1 MTERSLKTAVIPPN
15 TIGQAAVL
23 GTRYELLNELG
34 AGGMGRVYRARD
46 RETNEILALKVLLPE
61 FAADPA
67 MAERFKNELRLARRI
82 THKNVCRIYDFNRT
96 DSFAYITMEYVDGE
110 TLRALLTR
118 DGPLAPA
125 RVVEIATQICTGLGE
140 AHAQGVVHRDLKP
153 ENVMITT
160 SGQVKL
166 MDFGIARS
174 LDSTTTSHTMI
185 GTPGYMA
192 PEQAQGH
199 PVTARTDIYAFGMIM
214 YECLTG
220 RPAFTGPTPIA
231 VALKQ
236 MQERPTPPR
245 ALRPDIPPVLEVGV
259 MRCLEK
265 DPARRFPSADALAA
279 ALVPT
284 PTSAAPRVNKPVV
297 VSPQSQPAP
306 SRIPWVLALVAIGV
320 GAMWMVKHNAPT
332 APEPSAIPARSAI
345 APVPLERHGPALP
358 PEAAPAPQVAPV
370 APTPFPEQPRFGSQ
384 EPGRFDRNDSRD
396 AFPDRTA
403 ELERTR
409 AAAEAGDAAAQMR
422 LSQVLLNGPMEIRDE
437 YQAREWMRRAAEQG
451 VPEAQFAVAMM
462 YDRGVGGSPDRRTAL
477 SWIERA
483 AQSGHEG
490 AQRILAR
497 AREQQPGQFPQRP
510 PGSRPPMRPPR

>member
-1 MTERSLKTAVIPPN
+1 M
-15 TIGQAAVL
+15 GQPAVL
-23 GTRYELLNELG
+23 GARFELLNEIG
-34 AGGMGRVYRARD
+34 AGGMGRVYLARD
-46 RETNEILALKVLLPE
+46 RETNETLALKVLLPE
-61 FAADPA
+61 FAENPA

-110 TLRALLTR
+110 TLRALLKHS
-118 DGPLAPA
+118 GPLPPA
-125 RVVEIATQICTGLGE
+125 RVVDIATQICAGLAE

-153 ENVMITT
+153 ENIMIMK

-192 PEQAQGH
+192 PEQAQGL

-220 RPAFTGPTPIA
+220 RPAFSGPTPVA
-231 VALKQ
+231 VALRQ

-245 ALRPDIPPVLEVGV
+245 ALRPEIPPPLDAGV

-265 DPARRFPSADALAA
+265 DPARRFPSAEALAGALTPVPVTPPRA
-279 ALVPT
+279 AKAVSARPAQRPTPSRLPWVLVLVAIVAAATWMMKSKAPSVPT
-284 PTSAAPRVNKPVV
+284 PEVQPPRVA
-297 VSPQSQPAP
+297 S
-306 SRIPWVLALVAIGV
+306 
-320 GAMWMVKHNAPT
+320 APT
-332 APEPSAIPARSAI
+332 PGERHTPPPPPASAPTTIPAI
-345 APVPLERHGPALP
+345 AP
-358 PEAAPAPQVAPV
+358 APV
-370 APTPFPEQPRFGSQ
+370 SPRPFGEQPHFAAQ
-384 EPGRFDRNDSRD
+384 EPGDFDRNDSPD
-396 AFPDRTA
+396 AFPHPAA

-409 AAAEAGDAAAQMR
+409 AAAAGGDASAQMR
-422 LSQVLLNGPMEIRDE
+422 LARALLHGPIEIRDE
-437 YQAREWMRRAAEQG
+437 YQAREWIRRAAEQG
-451 VPEAQFAVAMM
+451 LPEAQFAVAMM
-462 YDRGVGGSPDRRTAL
+462 YERGVGGTADRRVAL

-483 AQSGHEG
+483 AQGGHEG

-497 AREQQPGQFPQRP
+497 AREHQPGYYPRPGQRP
-510 PGSRPPMRPPR
+510 PPR